1 MHTAL
6 QEDGES
12 PADNFIC
19 PACARDLVKGAC
31 PVHGEQRRFGSRP
44 SKETPQRQEA

>member
-6 QEDGES
+6 EEGDDT

-44 SKETPQRQEA
+44 ANTPQRQEA